1 MFTPQSV
8 GAKRTSLHYPRFC
21 QLLTFT
27 SHTSSSRGTQPQ
39 RWFICSEL
47 YSAPSPSY
55 QAVWGCSL
63 EPSWVY
69 LPPAASHNLVAPL
82 PTSRVLHHAAGA
94 CSAICQHHL
103 PDLLSQDYLLP
114 NPHHFYQGFKAC
126 KQGVT
131 IWKKGSKIW
140 SCCFYS
146 QHLFFLL
153 PASLSCSNC
162 SGRKRKFQYNFWLL
176 FYSHKQLQQ
185 NCEDIILIMSSLSP
199 DCPSLKNRN

>member
-1 MFTPQSV
+1 MATFLGSKTFSFCKGRFTPQRVRTRGQHCIAHISV
-8 GAKRTSLHYPRFC
+8 SYWP
-21 QLLTFT
+21 
-27 SHTSSSRGTQPQ
+27 SPHTHPPSWRGTQPQ
-39 RWFICSEL
+39 CWFISSEL
-47 YSAPSPSY
+47 YSAPSPPS

-69 LPPAASHNLVAPL
+69 LPPAASHNLIAPL

-131 IWKKGSKIW
+131 IWKEGLKESEAAVLPPSIF
-140 SCCFYS
+140 SFS
-146 QHLFFLL
+146 FQHT
-153 PASLSCSNC
+153 N
-162 SGRKRKFQYNFWLL
+162 
-176 FYSHKQLQQ
+176 
-185 NCEDIILIMSSLSP
+185 IILIV
-199 DCPSLKNRN
+199 R

>member
-1 MFTPQSV
+1 MAAFLNSKTFSFCKERFIPQRARV
-8 GAKRTSLHYPRFC
+8 RRTTLRYLHFH
-21 QLLTFT
+21 QLLTST
-27 SHTSSSRGTQPQ
+27 LHTSSWRETQPQ
-39 RWFICSEL
+39 CWFICSEL
-47 YSAPSPSY
+47 YPVLLL

-131 IWKKGSKIW
+131 IWKEGLKKSEAAVLIP
-140 SCCFYS
+140 SIFS
-146 QHLFFLL
+146 FFFQHT
-153 PASLSCSNC
+153 N
-162 SGRKRKFQYNFWLL
+162 
-176 FYSHKQLQQ
+176 
-185 NCEDIILIMSSLSP
+185 IILILQ
-199 DCPSLKNRN
+199 